1 MPKTKKKNQSLDVSE
16 LHSETVSQ
24 LDGLR
29 LVRAK
34 RPTASQA
41 KGSGAGRPQKEQGET
56 RSPEPE
62 VITKLIDFIKS
73 I

>member
-24 LDGLR
+24 LDGLS
-29 LVRAK
+29 LVR
-34 RPTASQA
+34 A
-41 KGSGAGRPQKEQGET
+41 KGSGAGRPEKEQGET